1 MSDRGEKVPFVGGD
15 HQVFRRSG
23 QSFRVPQTLRRASY
37 PTVVTDELTGERGE
51 VWESFYRLVD
61 PLTIFLFPLA
71 PLSLSLSL
79 SLCPFLV
86 RLLLRGPPHNPPAQ
100 T

>member
-71 PLSLSLSL
+71 PLSLYQ
-79 SLCPFLV
+79 FLL